1 MALKSRWSDLEPP
14 PPVCNVT
21 SEGCCGLLAAAG
33 ERELL
38 GRDGGGKKQEGK
50 CLCCVEL
57 RGDLEAFKF
66 NLEVQLCR
74 FDTGTGGKV
83 RGICVTRTSVTCPD
97 GSIFI
102 FGETELHYEA
112 NLGIADAFNLEAPFI
127 ARSNISVA
135 DFIQF
140 AATISLT
147 KCPGVA
153 QPPFLFG
160 RVDATAPAPEG
171 TVPEPFQSAADILA
185 RMADAGLSPADTVA
199 LLASHSIAGA
209 DDVDPDASGVPFDST
224 PSLFDTQFFLETLLN
239 GTIPGPNQGQASSPI
254 QGELR
259 LQSDFVIAHDD
270 VTACIW
276 QGLVNNQQAMA
287 QAFQQ
292 SFLKM
297 GILGQDAFKL
307 VDCSDVIPAP
317 PALTPSQAQA
327 FFPPQLNI
335 NDVQQSC
342 QSATFPNLPTAPGA
356 VVSVPSINLGSL
368 QLYLGLEC
376 GKLVFMNWI
385 EQSQF

>member
-1 MALKSRWSDLEPP
+1 MALTALFVS
-14 PPVCNVT
+14 
-21 SEGCCGLLAAAG
+21 LA
-33 ERELL
+33 LL
-38 GRDGGGKKQEGK
+38 GNIANGASTTRRATCPDGKNSAKNVE
-50 CLCCVEL
+50 CCALFPVLEDIQTNMFGDSGCADAAHAAL
-57 RGDLEAFKF
+57 RVAFHDSIGFSTTDASK
-66 NLEVQLCR
+66 
-74 FDTGTGGKV
+74 GTGA
-83 RGICVTRTSVTCPD
+83 D

-102 FGETELHYEA
+102 FGETELHYDA

-127 ARSNISVA
+127 ARNNISVA

-140 AATISLT
+140 AATVSLT

-185 RMADAGLSPADTVA
+185 RMADAGLTPADTVA

-224 PSLFDTQFFLETLLN
+224 PALFDTQFFLETLLN
-239 GTIPGPNQGQASSPI
+239 GTIPGPNQGQVSSPI

-259 LQSDFVIAHDD
+259 LQSDFVLAHDD
-270 VTACIW
+270 ATACIW

-297 GILGQDAFKL
+297 GILGQDASKL

-356 VVSVPSINLGSL
+356 AVNVPSIVQDPLTQGPCQDDGTDCVL
-368 QLYLGLEC
+368 PAA
-376 GKLVFMNWI
+376 
-385 EQSQF
+385 